1 MESLIFPWQ
10 VSLWS
15 HLQSYLD
22 QDRLPH
28 AMLLSGPRGTGKG
41 KLARAFARTLL
52 CETTTACGQCS
63 SCHLIAAAT
72 HPDLIHIAP
81 DPGKPLTVDKIRA
94 LIERLELAPQ
104 YDHGRVVLVEAADQ
118 MNAAAANSFLKTLE
132 EPAEETTILL
142 VGEMPGR
149 LPATILSR
157 CQHLKLTVPPSA
169 EAVAWL
175 LSQGY
180 EAGQAQVALAQN
192 GGAPLAARQWLE
204 SEEPQRRRRFL
215 DTVEK
220 LLSGRHD
227 PVVLAADWHDQG
239 LTAPVVW
246 LQTLICDL
254 IRLAQGGG
262 DRLLNPDCRPWLQSQ
277 ACKLN
282 LRRLYD
288 LWQRLLQVREG
299 LHSQL
304 NQALLLESLFITIH
318 RLRS

>member
-10 VSLWS
+10 ASLWS
-15 HLQSYLD
+15 HLESYLD
-22 QDRLPH
+22 QDRLPQ

-41 KLARAFARTLL
+41 QLARAFARTML

-63 SCHLIAAAT
+63 SCRLIAAGS
-72 HPDLIHIAP
+72 HPDLIQITP
-81 DPGKPLTVDKIRA
+81 DPGKPLTVDKIRG
-94 LIERLELAPQ
+94 LIERLELTPQ
-104 YDHGRVVLVEAADQ
+104 YDHGRMVLIEAADR

-157 CQHLKLTVPPSA
+157 CQHLKLTVPSPV
-169 EAVAWL
+169 EATTWL
-175 LSQGY
+175 VSQGF

-204 SEEPQRRRRFL
+204 SEEPQRRQRFL
-215 DTVEK
+215 ATLEK
-220 LLSGRHD
+220 LLDGRHD
-227 PVVLAADWHDQG
+227 PVILAARWHDEE
-239 LTAPVVW
+239 LTAPLMW
-246 LQTLICDL
+246 LQTLSCDL

-282 LRRLYD
+282 LRSLHD

-318 RLRS
+318 RLRL